1 MTIFTPQAN
10 DLRAVRTVLTVV
22 SVGLGD
28 PETIARA
35 LGKSHRQANY
45 YIEAAVGL
53 GLIEREKRG
62 QLYERTDLGRRINWL
77 GARNALHRI
86 AGVAART
93 EIQQAL
99 ARGHDDL
106 VELIEAAGYSGSTV
120 ARRVSTAYAWA
131 ADIEE
136 LSPHRG

>member
-1 MTIFTPQAN
+1 MDIFIPQAN

-45 YIEAAVGL
+45 YIDAAVGL
-53 GLIEREKRG
+53 GLIERDKRG
-62 QLYERTDLGRRINWL
+62 QLYRRTEVGRRINWF
-77 GARNALHRI
+77 GAQHGLRAIAVRAAGTGVIRALND
-86 AGVAART
+86 
-93 EIQQAL
+93 
-99 ARGHDDL
+99 GHDVL
-106 VELIEAAGYSGSTV
+106 VGLIEEAGYSGSTV
-120 ARRVSTAYAWA
+120 DRRISTAYAWA

-136 LSPHRG
+136 LTRRS